1 MHFYFRRSALSKK
14 TLKSVKKS
22 GNEAIIQ
29 VKGNQKKLLEGCEQV
44 VDKSKKSNDQYT
56 SKDKGRN
63 RIETRK
69 VETFTSLK
77 YLPKQTKEGWG
88 KYLKMIIKVTRK
100 RKEFNTKEKR
110 WDKSCEVS
118 YYISTINLTAKE
130 SAKAVRQHWS
140 IENRNHY
147 VRDVAMKEDKSRIR
161 VGADMFVRLRS
172 FSLNILRANKV
183 ENINQELF
191 KNGLNISRIFGY
203 TKGI

>member
-1 MHFYFRRSALSKK
+1 MRVHLGCLALPKK

-29 VKGNQKKLLEGCEQV
+29 VKGNQPKLLQGCEQV
-44 VDKSKKSNDQYT
+44 ATKSKEAKFQFT

-63 RIETRK
+63 RVEKRK

-77 YLPKQTKEGWG
+77 YLPKQIKKEWG
-88 KYLKMIIKVTRK
+88 KYFKMIIKVTRE

-110 WDKSCEVS
+110 WIKSHEVS
-118 YYISTINLTAKE
+118 YYISTINLTARE

-147 VRDVAMKEDKSRIR
+147 VRDVAMGEDKSRIR
-161 VGADMFVRLRS
+161 NSADMSHPKFYSV
-172 FSLNILRANKV
+172 AD
-183 ENINQELF
+183 
-191 KNGLNISRIFGY
+191 
-203 TKGI
+203 

>member
-1 MHFYFRRSALSKK
+1 MRVHFRRPALSKK

-29 VKGNQKKLLEGCEQV
+29 VKGNQQRLLKSCEQIAV
-44 VDKSKKSNDQYT
+44 KNKKPKSRFI
-56 SKDKGRN
+56 SKNKGRN
-63 RIETRK
+63 RIETRE

-77 YLPKQTKEGWG
+77 YLPKKIREEWG
-88 KYLKMIIKVTRK
+88 KYLKMVIKVTRK
-100 RKEFNTKEKR
+100 KKEFNTRENG
-110 WDKSCEVS
+110 WVKSCETS

-172 FSLNILRANKV
+172 FSLNILRANKI
-183 ENINQELF
+183 ENISQELY

-203 TKGI
+203 TKGL

>member
-1 MHFYFRRSALSKK
+1 MHIHFRRSALSKK

-29 VKGNQKKLLEGCEQV
+29 VKGNQKTLLKSCEQTA
-44 VDKSKKSNDQYT
+44 DKSKKANDQYI

-63 RIETRK
+63 RIEIRK

-77 YLPKQTKEGWG
+77 YLPKRIKEEWG
-88 KYLKMIIKVTRK
+88 KYLKMIIKVKRE
-100 RKEFNTKEKR
+100 RKEFNTIEKR
-110 WDKSCEVS
+110 WTKSCEIS

-183 ENINQELF
+183 ENISQELF
-191 KNGLNISRIFGY
+191 KNGLNIDRIFGY

>member
-1 MHFYFRRSALSKK
+1 MCVHFRCLALSKK

-29 VKGNQKKLLEGCEQV
+29 VKGNQPKLLQGCELV
-44 VDKSKKSNDQYT
+44 ATKSKKGKFQFA
-56 SKDKGRN
+56 SKNKSRN
-63 RIETRK
+63 RIEKRK

-77 YLPKQTKEGWG
+77 DLPKQIKKEWG
-88 KYLKMIIKVTRK
+88 KYLKMIIKVTRR

-110 WDKSCEVS
+110 WIKSHEVS
-118 YYISTINLTAKE
+118 YYISTINLTARE

-147 VRDVAMKEDKSRIR
+147 VRDVAMREDKSRIR

-183 ENINQELF
+183 ENISQELC
-191 KNGLNISRIFGY
+191 KNAFNIKRIFRY